1 MLLLSFNK
9 ISASVSW
16 IPCQAIMSSSIPTTA
31 MMMRTALILRDRST
45 APVTMVTLEMESFV
59 LVTTYLMLSF
69 LLLMRKYRFLN
80 LFIWRFMTRKRKGW
94 KRCTLFL
101 TSSERDV
108 ETNLQS
114 SLFQFSICIY
124 TYDFQ
129 LGSNLWKITRHNQR
143 VTNLNPWGTN
153 FSKRFYL
160 TKSFHGSLFPDIDEC
175 YPLQLSSQYEDFAHN
190 CHDDANCTNTKGSF
204 YCTCHTGYSGN
215 GVYCVGM

>member
-31 MMMRTALILRDRST
+31 MMMLTALILRDRST
-45 APVTMVTLEMESFV
+45 APVTMATLEMESFV

-69 LLLMRKYRFLN
+69 LLLMRKYWFLN
-80 LFIWRFMTRKRKGW
+80 SFIWRFMTRKRKGW

-101 TSSERDV
+101 NSSESNV

-129 LGSNLWKITRHNQR
+129 LGPNLWKITRQSACNQPQSMGNKFFKK
-143 VTNLNPWGTN
+143 V
-153 FSKRFYL
+153 
-160 TKSFHGSLFPDIDEC
+160 
-175 YPLQLSSQYEDFAHN
+175 LSD
-190 CHDDANCTNTKGSF
+190 
-204 YCTCHTGYSGN
+204 
-215 GVYCVGM
+215 